1 MLSDV
6 FEVLAWGYCP
16 GSLRVAGGAAAT
28 ATFAAATTTVA
39 VATTTVAVMI
49 LQGFWFVL

>member
-28 ATFAAATTTVA
+28 AVAAV
-39 VATTTVAVMI
+39 
-49 LQGFWFVL
+49 VLGVFENVLPL